1 MCVQRALMLLITH
14 LETFRRRYAYHLRR
28 WDLEGKRFSSHSAL
42 RSEGPGPP
50 IKIILQP
57 GGVQDKSILHLH
69 ATDFV
74 ADLKAEIAKWWETL
88 QGGAKNTG
96 VAPVLGLLLSEGPLR
111 IITQGQELTAEH
123 DERTLLDVGFK
134 DNQMVFVSLGG
145 REGRRREHLDQLSLQ
160 PPPSKDCLPTLLLLQ
175 PEYFEQLFKLMQ
187 TLGDMKMPGKRGNY
201 VPHTKAQLLS
211 RRVWNTLAMLP
222 TNASVL
228 DNLKGLYK
236 NHHKPKPP
244 LIEKLNITSTDSDN
258 ESEKMETSNN
268 NEKRPIIQPIQEL
281 LDPNNLQKFMYTLH
295 IVESICKTKFTGNCC
310 GSPKTLSKFNAMKM
324 KTLTKSN
331 AQKTMHSKMK
341 LDPTSERAKITEEL
355 DEKMDEKMSDDDQ
368 CNKDECKMQP
378 EKIKESSN
386 SDKINSSTATK
397 SDLIDEKDDMSIPW
411 CDIFIKCGGLRHL
424 YEIFMS
430 GVLQTRIEDDDFNE
444 WRIDCLATL
453 LRVMCLLGVEVK
465 PDDQS
470 PKLSEV
476 FFFFLY

>member
-14 LETFRRRYAYHLRR
+14 LETFRRRYAFHLRR

-57 GGVQDKSILHLH
+57 GGVPDKSVLHLH

-96 VAPVLGLLLSEGPLR
+96 VAAPVLGLLLSEGPLR
-111 IITQGQELTAEH
+111 IITQGQELSAEH
-123 DERTLLDVGFK
+123 DERTLQDVGFK

-145 REGRRREHLDQLSLQ
+145 REGRRREHIDQLSLQ

-236 NHHKPKPP
+236 TQQKLKPHI
-244 LIEKLNITSTDSDN
+244 IEKLSSTDSEN

-268 NEKRPIIQPIQEL
+268 NEKPSIILPIQEL

-295 IVESICKTKFTGNCC
+295 IVESICKTKYTGNCC

-324 KTLTKSN
+324 KSLNKSSLH
-331 AQKTMHSKMK
+331 KSSHSKIK
-341 LDPTSERAKITEEL
+341 LDPTTERAKITEEFDEKL
-355 DEKMDEKMSDDDQ
+355 DEKMIEDESIIKNDNKSSKEMSS
-368 CNKDECKMQP
+368 P
-378 EKIKESSN
+378 EKINCSSPSKEN
-386 SDKINSSTATK
+386 LNDDK
-397 SDLIDEKDDMSIPW
+397 DEVSVPW

-430 GVLQTRIEDDDFNE
+430 GVLQTRIEDDNFNE

-453 LRVMCLLGVEVK
+453 LRVMCLLGVEMK
-465 PDDQS
+465 PEDQT

-476 FFFFLY
+476 IKIFFCF